1 MDERAVLTGRPKGNT
16 VLTRGSGMGVALT
29 RQLTSLRRAPWA
41 SVSCAIDNSTQE
53 TDVGLSRKS
62 GQPNVHSALS
72 TRHNRL
78 SADFLQIDSEIA
90 LTLAGIALETTNEE
104 RRRRMILTARR
115 AFDTIIRLRK
125 DVVLSDAEGDKL
137 DFNLLRL
144 KGELQSLGQS
154 I

>member
-1 MDERAVLTGRPKGNT
+1 M
-16 VLTRGSGMGVALT
+16 
-29 RQLTSLRRAPWA
+29 
-41 SVSCAIDNSTQE
+41 AI
-53 TDVGLSRKS
+53 SRKS
-62 GQPNVHSALS
+62 GQPSDVHSALS
-72 TRHNRL
+72 ARHNRL

-90 LTLAGIALETTNEE
+90 LTLAGIALETANEE

-115 AFDTIIRLRK
+115 AFETIMRLRK

-137 DFNLLRL
+137 DFNLQRL

>member
-1 MDERAVLTGRPKGNT
+1 
-16 VLTRGSGMGVALT
+16 
-29 RQLTSLRRAPWA
+29 
-41 SVSCAIDNSTQE
+41 
-53 TDVGLSRKS
+53 
-62 GQPNVHSALS
+62 
-72 TRHNRL
+72 
-78 SADFLQIDSEIA
+78 
-90 LTLAGIALETTNEE
+90 
-104 RRRRMILTARR
+104 MILTARR

>member
-1 MDERAVLTGRPKGNT
+1 M
-16 VLTRGSGMGVALT
+16 
-29 RQLTSLRRAPWA
+29 
-41 SVSCAIDNSTQE
+41 
-53 TDVGLSRKS
+53 GLSRKS
-62 GQPNVHSALS
+62 GQPSDVLSALS

-115 AFDTIIRLRK
+115 ALDTIIRLRK

-137 DFNLLRL
+137 DFNLQRL